1 MPPPPNHPYLIEI
14 GIGNPKL
21 RIFSLDINS
30 YFHWIVY
37 MESRGNF
44 EEVKRKRHLI
54 FVRNKCFILN
64 IQLFVFDLRKKR
76 SVPYFAF

>member
-1 MPPPPNHPYLIEI
+1 
-14 GIGNPKL
+14 
-21 RIFSLDINS
+21 
-30 YFHWIVY
+30 

-44 EEVKRKRHLI
+44 EEVKQKRHLI

-76 SVPYFAF
+76 SVPYFAFDGIALTVAHLLIMHVQCQWFIFRSKDKFTEVRR

>member
-1 MPPPPNHPYLIEI
+1 
-14 GIGNPKL
+14 
-21 RIFSLDINS
+21 
-30 YFHWIVY
+30 

-44 EEVKRKRHLI
+44 EEVKQKHFI

-64 IQLFVFDLRKKR
+64 IQLFVFNLRKKR

>member
-1 MPPPPNHPYLIEI
+1 
-14 GIGNPKL
+14 
-21 RIFSLDINS
+21 
-30 YFHWIVY
+30 